1 MRGFQNLH
9 NGIFE
14 MGLLRIVSSF
24 LELCA
29 AILIFYFNDVKEAL
43 VVNSMLAII
52 GPIIFM
58 TITSIGLVQISHSL
72 SFGKL
77 ILIVLG
83 IAFILIGILK

>member
-1 MRGFQNLH
+1 MKGLQNLH

-14 MGLLRIVSSF
+14 MGMLRIVSSF

-29 AILIFYFNDVKEAL
+29 AIAIFYFNDIKKAL
-43 VVNSMLAII
+43 VVNSILAII

-58 TITSIGLVQISHSL
+58 TITSLGLIQISHSL

-77 ILIVLG
+77 FLIVIG